1 MVSAKLLQI
10 FAVGPQDKKLYG
22 NPQITFFKTVYK
34 RHTNFGTNYI
44 CKDINKTNVDF
55 GKTIRFKIPRE
66 GDLLGSMYIRIKIS
80 LSRKINF
87 LDNLD
92 INNIHNRTDPQ
103 YSSLVNGIG
112 ASFIENISLKVGNKL
127 LESFSGDWIF
137 IDNELYNEQ
146 NNKDAFYKSIYYNSQ
161 NFLIGNRSP
170 DGSVQEGSNIN
181 DIDILVPIPFFFT
194 KDTGLFLPICAMN
207 DETIE
212 IELKIREKEKCII
225 RRKRNNNSDPYLNS
239 VNSIVGALNT
249 PLIGEYYKEKLNV
262 TIDKLDVIYKFYYLG
277 NREKKFFINKTH
289 EYIIPK
295 VTSQNITEFS
305 YPGLNTIRVPTDFK
319 HPTKFMVWTIQRKS
333 IRDSNDYFNF
343 TYSDNLLENDYGF
356 LDHIPDS
363 NKYIQDEFNL
373 EINGYNLLDQIP
385 SKILNDVELYTN
397 FKNNSNI
404 LFYVYSFALFPK
416 DVNPTGTL
424 NFSRIKNQILKL
436 KIQSPNNIPDYT
448 TDSFIVTVYNVHYN
462 ILKIKD
468 GLSGLAFL

>member
-55 GKTIRFKIPRE
+55 DKTIRFKIPRE
-66 GDLLGSMYIRIKIS
+66 GDLLGGIYLRVKLS
-80 LSRKINF
+80 LSREINF
-87 LDNLD
+87 NDNSL
-92 INNIHNRTDPQ
+92 NISRRKEPQ
-103 YSSLVNGIG
+103 YTSLVNGIG
-112 ASFIENISLKVGNKL
+112 AIFIENISLKVGGKE
-127 LESFSGDWIF
+127 LESFTGEWIF

-146 NNKDAFYKSIYYNSQ
+146 NNKDNFYKSIYYNQQS
-161 NFLIGNRSP
+161 FLIGNRSP
-170 DGSVQEGSNIN
+170 EGNLQEGNNIN
-181 DIDILVPIPFFFT
+181 DVDILIPIPFFFT
-194 KDTGLFLPICAMN
+194 KDTGLFLPMCAMN

-212 IELKIREKEKCII
+212 IELKIRSKEKCLI
-225 RRKRNNNSDPYLNS
+225 RRKRNNLAEPDLNS
-239 VNSIVGALNT
+239 LTVTATPTTPVGT
-249 PLIGEYYKEKLNV
+249 IYKEAVDV

-277 NREKKFFINKTH
+277 NDEKQFFLNKSH

-295 VTSQNITEFS
+295 VTTQNSNDFSNPGSNTLRIPTE
-305 YPGLNTIRVPTDFK
+305 FK
-319 HPTKFMVWTIQRKS
+319 HPTKFLVWTIQRKS
-333 IRDSNDYFNF
+333 IREENDYFNF
-343 TYSDNLLENDYGF
+343 TYQNNLLENIYGY
-356 LDHIPDS
+356 LDHIPDN
-363 NKYIQDEFNL
+363 NKYILDEFNL

-385 SKILNDVELYTN
+385 SKILNNVELYSN

-404 LFYVYSFALFPK
+404 LFYLYSFSLFPK

-424 NFSRIKNQILKL
+424 NFSRIKNQVLKL
-436 KIQSPNNIPDYT
+436 KITNPNIADYS
-448 TDSFIVTVYNVHYN
+448 TDNFICQIYSVHYN

>member
-34 RHTNFGTNYI
+34 RHTNFGSNYI
-44 CKDINKTNVDF
+44 SKDINRPNVDF

-66 GDLLGSMYIRIKIS
+66 GDLLGGMYLRVKLSM
-80 LSRKINF
+80 SRQNDYT
-87 LDNLD
+87 DNLSGS
-92 INNIHNRTDPQ
+92 IVPPTREPQ

-112 ASFIENISLKVGNKL
+112 AIFIENISLKVGGKE
-127 LESFSGDWIF
+127 LESFTGEWIF

-146 NNKDAFYKSIYYNSQ
+146 NNKDAFYKSIYYDQ
-161 NFLIGNRSP
+161 FNFLIGNRSP
-170 DGSVQEGSNIN
+170 EGNLQEGSNIN
-181 DIDILVPIPFFFT
+181 DIDILIPIPFFFT

-212 IELKIREKEKCII
+212 IELKIRDKEKCII
-225 RRKRNNNSDPYLNS
+225 RRNRNDSNEPDLNS
-239 VNSIVGALNT
+239 SSIPTIGSVTTAVNSIYQEQ
-249 PLIGEYYKEKLNV
+249 IDIS
-262 TIDKLDVIYKFYYLG
+262 IDKLDVIYKFYYLG
-277 NREKKFFINKTH
+277 NNEKKLFLNKAH

-295 VTSQNITEFS
+295 VTIQNSNS
-305 YPGLNTIRVPTDFK
+305 YSNPGSNTIRIPTEFK
-319 HPTKFMVWTIQRKS
+319 HPTKFLVWTIQRKS
-333 IRDSNDYFNF
+333 IRDENDYFNF
-343 TYSDNLLENDYGF
+343 TYKNNLLENSSGF
-356 LDHIPDS
+356 LDHIPDN
-363 NKYIQDEFNL
+363 NKYILDEFNL
-373 EINGYNLLDQIP
+373 EINGFNLLDQIP
-385 SKILNDVELYTN
+385 SKILNNVELYSN

-424 NFSRIKNQILKL
+424 NFSRIKNQVLKL
-436 KIQSPNNIPDYT
+436 KITNPNEIGYI
-448 TDSFIVTVYNVHYN
+448 TDKFVCQIYNVHYN